1 MSNLVVDSRP
11 CKDLKNVP
19 IPVFS
24 VVDEAVGTRV
34 LETAGPGMMASLT
47 VLPLTRTTHL
57 QLLNSSHYNIVNVA
71 QILTYYLSPSFSCV
85 L

>member
-11 CKDLKNVP
+11 CKDLKNIP
-19 IPVFS
+19 LPVFS
-24 VVDEAVGTRV
+24 VVDETLQERV

-57 QLLNSSHYNIVNVA
+57 QSLNSFHYNILNVT
-71 QILTYYLSPSFSCV
+71 QI
-85 L
+85 